1 VQPLERIEIMKTVK
15 TISING
21 TTYGLPEGMASKDI
35 QALAGFLCTFTAM
48 GSEYNYDDSE
58 YVHYTNGGVTV
69 QVSDSPVLDKA
80 DARQLGE
87 QSRLRYQARRDA
99 EERARAGDLV
109 GLHVNQ

>member
-1 VQPLERIEIMKTVK
+1 MKTVK

-21 TTYGLPEGMASKDI
+21 TTYGLPEGMSSKDI

-69 QVSDSPVLDKA
+69 QVTDVQVLGKTE
-80 DARQLGE
+80 ARELGE
-87 QSRLRYQARRDA
+87 QSRARYQARRDA
-99 EERARAGDLV
+99 TTA
-109 GLHVNQ
+109 